1 MWKHK
6 MNMYLKWQSSLL
18 SLLTPWY
25 IEDYKISYH
34 FPLK

>member
-1 MWKHK
+1 
-6 MNMYLKWQSSLL
+6 MYLKWQSSLL